1 MIQKNL
7 QALIGKIYI
16 TYQKNRWKAWG
27 EYQKDGTGAF
37 QLAEADERT
46 LDIAV
51 TGKEAAEW
59 TF

>member
-1 MIQKNL
+1 MIQKEL

-16 TYQKNRWKAWG
+16 TYQIFQWKAWG
-27 EYQKDGTGAF
+27 EYQKDGNGAF

-46 LDIAV
+46 LDIIM
-51 TGKEAAEW
+51 TGKEAAKW

>member
-1 MIQKNL
+1 MIQKEL

-27 EYQKDGTGAF
+27 KYHKEGAGAF

-46 LDIAV
+46 LDIEV
-51 TGKEAAEW
+51 TGKEAAKW